1 MKITEL
7 KGIGEKYAQLLG
19 RLSVYTVEDL
29 VGLYPRDYELYQEPA
44 FISTL
49 SPDYENTNVVID
61 GVVSK
66 KIDVY
71 HTGKLAVIS
80 TFINDENGDR
90 IKCTWFNMPFLK
102 SSLKLGMRYIFRGR
116 FVIKNGI
123 KILEQPQM
131 YTRSQYSEID
141 GTMQPIYPLTKG
153 LSNKTV
159 ANAVH
164 QALEKFDAGLE
175 KEYIPGY
182 VRQKNEL
189 AEHNYAVVNIHFP
202 KSMEDYIQARKR
214 LAFEEFFLFVLA
226 VRSLRNSN
234 ERIPNGY
241 IIQNDSRTDDFIEKL
256 PFSLTNG
263 QKSAWTE
270 VKKNMSGKGLMSRLI
285 QGDVGSGKTIIAV
298 LALMNTAYAGYQ
310 AAMMVPTEV
319 LAKQQ
324 YDSITKMFNNMGVEL
339 NVSLLVGSMTAAAKR
354 KVYEDIEN
362 GRTDIVIGTHAV
374 IQEKVIFKNL
384 ALVITD
390 EQHRFGV
397 NQRRDLSDKGNNP
410 HILVMSA
417 TPIPRTL
424 AIIVYGDLDI
434 SVIDELPAERLPI
447 KNCVVD
453 ESYRPNAYKFIE
465 NQVHA
470 GRQAYVIC
478 PMVEDSENIEA
489 ENVIDYAK
497 KLSGELPDDIKV
509 EYLHGKMKASQKN
522 EIMEKF
528 SKNEINVLV
537 STTVIE
543 VGVNVP
549 NATVMMVENA
559 ERFGLAQL
567 HQLRGRVGRGGFQ
580 SYCIF
585 VSGNK
590 SKKTKDR
597 LEILNKTNDGFKIA
611 EEDLKLRGPGDF
623 FGVRQSGD
631 FDFGI
636 ADIYTDAKVL
646 KSASEAAGEVLD
658 KDPELE
664 LEENRYLAEK
674 VSEYT
679 VKCLEKLNI

>member
-131 YTRSQYSEID
+131 YTRSQYSEIE

-270 VKKNMSGKGLMSRLI
+270 VKKNMSGKGLMRRLI

-362 GRTDIVIGTHAV
+362 GSTDIVIGTHAV

-590 SKKTKDR
+590 SKKKKDR
-597 LEILNKTNDGFKIA
+597 LEILNKTNNGFKIA
-611 EEDLKLRGPGDF
+611 EEDLRLRGPGDF